1 MDKPEQK
8 MLPYGYESVSY
19 LNFSDKNNNYELI
32 KSEEYDV
39 IIPSIF
45 SSIDTCKSKI
55 CKTYNYPYFIPENSL
70 HYLPKLDKESEI
82 LSIVQLK
89 QLHSNFPDYHKYSN
103 LKLHYS
109 ISIHGTLLKSFYNKC
124 LSENINNSLL
134 VIKDEQKNIFG
145 AYASEMFFPNRKF
158 SGTSECFLFTF
169 YKDNII
175 HVFNA
180 TEKNE
185 YYMYCDDNQIC
196 FGCSDDY
203 FSLCLC
209 NNFLEGYSKKTQ
221 TYDNECL
228 TNSDKFTIYKLE
240 LWGFD

>member
-1 MDKPEQK
+1 M
-8 MLPYGYESVSY
+8 
-19 LNFSDKNNNYELI
+19 
-32 KSEEYDV
+32 
-39 IIPSIF
+39 
-45 SSIDTCKSKI
+45 
-55 CKTYNYPYFIPENSL
+55 
-70 HYLPKLDKESEI
+70 
-82 LSIVQLK
+82 
-89 QLHSNFPDYHKYSN
+89 
-103 LKLHYS
+103 
-109 ISIHGTLLKSFYNKC
+109 
-124 LSENINNSLL
+124 
-134 VIKDEQKNIFG
+134 
-145 AYASEMFFPNRKF
+145 
-158 SGTSECFLFTF
+158 FTF

-175 HVFNA
+175 NVFNA

-185 YYMYCDDNQIC
+185 YYMYCDDDQIC